1 MELLEFINT
10 YWTVV
15 TGIISVVGVF
25 FYMQFKQSDFDVRMK
40 EQKEVH
46 DEKFSDVNARISVNE
61 VKIESLKDKLQE
73 TISII
78 QQDLREIK
86 TILKQNNK

>member
-1 MELLEFINT
+1 MELLEFINS
-10 YWTVV
+10 YWTII
-15 TGIISVVGVF
+15 TGIISVVGVL
-25 FYMQFKQSDFDVRMK
+25 FYMQFKQSDFDVRIK
-40 EQKEVH
+40 EQKEIH

-61 VKIESLKDKLQE
+61 VKIENLKDKLQE

-86 TILKQNNK
+86 TILKRDN

>member
-1 MELLEFINT
+1 MELLEFINS
-10 YWTVV
+10 YWTIIA
-15 TGIISVVGVF
+15 GIISVVGVF
-25 FYMQFKQSDFDVRMK
+25 FYMQFKQSDFDIRMK

-86 TILKQNNK
+86 TILKRDN

>member
-1 MELLEFINT
+1 MDLLDFVNN
-10 YWTVV
+10 YWTVI

-46 DEKFSDVNARISVNE
+46 DEKLNDVNVRIAATE
-61 VKIESLKDKLQE
+61 IKIENLKDKLQE

-86 TILKQNNK
+86 TILKRDN

>member
-1 MELLEFINT
+1 MELLEFINS
-10 YWTVV
+10 YWTIIA
-15 TGIISVVGVF
+15 GIISVVGVF
-25 FYMQFKQSDFDVRMK
+25 FYMQFKQTDFDVRMK

-46 DEKFSDVNARISVNE
+46 DDKLGEINVRISANE
-61 VKIESLKDKLQE
+61 IKIESLKDKLQE

-86 TILKQNNK
+86 TILKRDN

>member
-1 MELLEFINT
+1 MELLEFINS
-10 YWTVV
+10 YWTIIA
-15 TGIISVVGVF
+15 GIISAVGVF

-40 EQKEVH
+40 EQKEIH

-86 TILKQNNK
+86 TILKRDN